1 VLLLARRRITGR
13 LAAEFAVILL
23 GVLLALAADRWNQ
36 DRLERVQEADYVE
49 RLTADI
55 RSDSTRAALYLVNFE
70 RIELARD
77 SLLRFVDGEVE
88 LGSTVSTVMRA
99 FQQFYLP
106 APATWNELLGGG
118 SLGVIRD
125 SRVRAIISEYYVT
138 DRANWELQLTRSD
151 RRGRDPFTDAL
162 YPMGLFL
169 PCVGGQECAFQG
181 EGLDGEPDSSPVY
194 RAFSPQVFQAWPGI
208 RELVTGLGSHHGS
221 QRLFAQSTLRDAA
234 STLEELG
241 TEIR

>member
-1 VLLLARRRITGR
+1 M
-13 LAAEFAVILL
+13 L
-23 GVLLALAADRWNQ
+23 GVLVALAADRWNQ
-36 DRLERVQEADYVE
+36 DRVERVLEIDYIE

-55 RSDSTRAALYLVNFE
+55 RSDSVRAAEYLARFE

-99 FQQFYLP
+99 FQQFNLS

-118 SLGVIRD
+118 SFGVIRD
-125 SRVRAIISEYYVT
+125 SDIRAVVSRYYVI
-138 DRANWELQLTRSD
+138 DRADAELQLGRSD

-169 PCVGGQECAFQG
+169 PCVGDQECAV
-181 EGLDGEPDSSPVY
+181 EGANLEGDPDNRSMY
-194 RAFSPQVFQAWPGI
+194 RAFSPQAFRDWPGV
-208 RELVTGLGSHHGS
+208 RWFVVGLGSHHGS
-221 QRLFAQSTLRDAA
+221 QRLFARWILRDAA
-234 STLEELG
+234 GALAELDAL
-241 TEIR
+241 TR